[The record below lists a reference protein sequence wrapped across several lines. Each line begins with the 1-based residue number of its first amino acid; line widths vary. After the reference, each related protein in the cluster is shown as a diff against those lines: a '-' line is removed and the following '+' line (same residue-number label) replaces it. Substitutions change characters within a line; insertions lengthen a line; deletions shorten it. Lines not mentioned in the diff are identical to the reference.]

1 MKHKTHIEN
10 NMIPKSDC
18 PTKNI
23 INIKSNPSSS
33 PLSTHNVVLNHRQR
47 SLANNSI
54 RKQPH
59 INPVKEVVSNFN
71 TSHRYATA
79 SQILLNSEQ
88 VDCLID
94 SGAFKSFIS
103 EQYYKRRTFQIG
115 KVTSNKRWVTA
126 NGNPIQVLGQTELNL
141 QIGACNLNTTFI
153 IAKNLAHD
161 VLIGVDILK
170 PNNFIINYEKNTLT
184 CNSYSI
190 PIQTVTPVKT
200 NLIHSTS
207 SINLSPN
214 TTTTIWIKYD
224 IPNVNLFV
232 NPLGKAKGFPTVVT
246 TCNDGPNKNHIP
258 IFLTNSTPIY
268 IRINRGDVIACIS
281 EANILC
287 SINSETD
294 FDSFILQEMT
304 QLETV
309 NSIQPSSIW
318 KPSERIK
325 TNNKLS
331 KTFVTSTY
339 R

>member
-1 MKHKTHIEN
+1 
-10 NMIPKSDC
+10 
-18 PTKNI
+18 
-23 INIKSNPSSS
+23 
-33 PLSTHNVVLNHRQR
+33 
-47 SLANNSI
+47 
-54 RKQPH
+54 
-59 INPVKEVVSNFN
+59 VSNFN
-71 TSHRYATA
+71 TSHHRYATA

-103 EQYYKRRTFQIG
+103 EQYYKSRTFQIG

-170 PNNFIINYEKNTLT
+170 PNNFIINYETNTLT

-246 TCNDGPNKNHIP
+246 TCNDGPTKIIFQYFSLIVLQFIYELIEVMLSPVSQKKTYYVLLIVKP
-258 IFLTNSTPIY
+258 ILIHLNY
-268 IRINRGDVIACIS
+268 
-281 EANILC
+281 
-287 SINSETD
+287 
-294 FDSFILQEMT
+294 
-304 QLETV
+304 
-309 NSIQPSSIW
+309 
-318 KPSERIK
+318 KK
-325 TNNKLS
+325 
-331 KTFVTSTY
+331 
-339 R
+339 